1 MDENDMVTMPR
12 SMSELAERLHMSR
25 STLYRCLEQL
35 EQDGVLQRQGKGL
48 HILSPQSLKERSA
61 ESCE

>member
-1 MDENDMVTMPR
+1 MVTMPR

-35 EQDGVLQRQGKGL
+35 EQDGVLQRQGKEL